1 MEATTAKLE
10 IYAQK
15 NISAY
20 NTFFFLREVAKKNS
34 LAEFKGNV
42 KDCDRFVGHE
52 LKKLEIEEKKR
63 KERVTGD
70 WTGNFVVLCANITY
84 TNRSRLV
91 DDIHAYAAY
100 FSKPRSN
107 MFEFV
112 GQFYS
117 QKGLKL

>member
-52 LKKLEIEEKKR
+52 LRKLEIEEKKR

-84 TNRSRLV
+84 TSRSRLV